1 MFGLRNV
8 SWSNPGRTF
17 IPTSDHLTALQSKT
31 LAPCVIRLGR
41 SPLRHMSMNDAA
53 DLPDLPTDPSVVRRD
68 RLLGALFAVD
78 PEMSLLQH
86 RPEFSLL
93 VSPSAPPQIFLLPT
107 RDRDAL
113 DRLPRLVGEIVRVAS
128 GGNVPTHI
136 VAIGGGPG
144 IVEVLKIAAKKAENI
159 KFGFHHVDDAS
170 RFEHVT
176 GDKLE
181 VLARAAENIKH
192 SEPPSPDAIRAA
204 LIRGNSLVERDQQAV
219 AKLHGQTP
227 LTYVLI
233 LACGLIALTMYA
245 KADASKLPYR
255 EIVAI
260 FGATHSKLVADGNI
274 WRLVTS
280 MFMHWDLTHLFV
292 NMLALYNL
300 GQLLEPILGPR
311 RFFILYG
318 LSGLGSAIVTTTF
331 GPDRFSAGA
340 SGAIWGLMTAVLAIV
355 VFPRG
360 LLPPLL
366 VARLKASAWRP
377 LVLNIFLSFL
387 PGIDLLGHFGGGAF
401 GFVLTITFI
410 GSGLVPVDAR
420 ERGKSIETSPR
431 PWLTGLALMIGL
443 MMIASLGMGIWTLN
457 QA

>member
-1 MFGLRNV
+1 
-8 SWSNPGRTF
+8 
-17 IPTSDHLTALQSKT
+17 
-31 LAPCVIRLGR
+31 
-41 SPLRHMSMNDAA
+41 MSQNDAA
-53 DLPDLPTDPSVVRRD
+53 DLSDLPTDPSVVRRD
-68 RLLGALFAVD
+68 RLLGALFTVD

-93 VSPSAPPQIFLLPT
+93 VSPSAAPQIFLLPT
-107 RDRDAL
+107 RDRDAA

-128 GGNVPTHI
+128 TGNVPTHI
-136 VAIGGGPG
+136 VAIGGGPS
-144 IVEVLKIAAKKAENI
+144 IVDVLKVASQKGKNI

-170 RFEHVT
+170 RLEHVT
-176 GDKLE
+176 GDKLD
-181 VLARAAENIKH
+181 VLQQAGGNIKH
-192 SEPPSPDAIRAA
+192 AEAPAPDVIRAA
-204 LIRGNSLVERDQQAV
+204 LIRGNALIERDQQAV

-227 LTYVLI
+227 LTYLLI
-233 LACGLIALTMYA
+233 VACGLVAAFTYV
-245 KADASKLPYR
+245 KADTSNLPYR
-255 EIVAI
+255 EVVAV
-260 FGATHSKLVADGNI
+260 FGATHSKLVAGGDY
-274 WRLVTS
+274 WRLFTS
-280 MFMHWDLTHLFV
+280 MFLHWDLTHLFV
-292 NMLALYNL
+292 NMFALYNL

-318 LSGLGSAIVTTTF
+318 LSGLGSSIVTTSF

-366 VARLKASAWRP
+366 LARLKASAWRP

-401 GFVLTITFI
+401 GFVSMIAFV

-420 ERGKSIETSPR
+420 TPGQSIETSPR
-431 PWLTGLALMIGL
+431 PWLTGLVVILALAMIGS
-443 MMIASLGMGIWTLN
+443 IVMGVLTVNRGWETN
-457 QA
+457 